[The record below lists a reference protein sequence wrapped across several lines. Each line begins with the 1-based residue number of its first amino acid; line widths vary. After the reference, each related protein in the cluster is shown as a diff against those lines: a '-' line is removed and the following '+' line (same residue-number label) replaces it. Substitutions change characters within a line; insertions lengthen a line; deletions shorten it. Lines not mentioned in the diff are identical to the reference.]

1 MKIPT
6 KYQVFDVPV
15 TLSSKDEERL
25 APSLVGWMHL
35 AAILTDINEPDLMRL
50 VVMELLGKQRRKI
63 IDRLLGRISRVQ
75 RKRIEERIAKCLP
88 KRKSK
93 KSRKQ
98 KSKRS
103 S

>member
-6 KYQVFDVPV
+6 KYQVFDTPV

-25 APSLVGWMHL
+25 APYLVGWMHL
-35 AAILTDINEPDLMRL
+35 AAVLTDINEPDLMRL
-50 VVMELLGKQRRKI
+50 IVIELSGKQRRKI
-63 IDRLLGRISRVQ
+63 LDRLLGRIGRVQ
-75 RKRIEERIAKCLP
+75 RKRIEQRISKCLP
-88 KRKSK
+88 RKKSK
-93 KSRKQ
+93 KR